1 MQGVGEGH
9 GEQAAVDPALVA
21 LSIVEEAAPVCRDD
35 EDGACH
41 VAEPGVA
48 VLVRQRLVHGGPV
61 EQAVAADGAPVAD
74 PGALHCDLD
83 RLADG
88 GFRNGFPAVVA
99 DGMAAA
105 GECGEIDA
113 AGGAD
118 LGPADQPGA
127 GGRQAVGRA
136 AVHEAVDLLR
146 EVCGADSA
154 CAIGVERRAGAL
166 GMEEGAVGLFERPDQ
181 MDDICNDVCPEAGP
195 RVRQGEPLFQPMIVF
210 DEEGMVGFA
219 RALVVGAG
227 GGGREAAEIIPVMA
241 KPPAEAACA
250 GQRSPDPGWK
260 HHAQGSV
267 HAGDCSTPA
276 GRLTSPR
283 AGGRSALRCRGYP
296 QFTLMA
302 AGFQVRGRRGSA
314 PGRGR
319 CLRGFGA
326 WRISRAH
333 ALRGLPSGR
342 GWLRRSSSG
351 ARRRPGSRH
360 RGADGGRGR
369 RRPLRASR

>member
-9 GEQAAVDPALVA
+9 GKQAAIDPALVA
-21 LSIVEEAAPVCRDD
+21 LAIVEEAAPVCRDD

-61 EQAVAADGAPVAD
+61 EQGVAADRAPVAD

-99 DGMAAA
+99 DGVAAA

-118 LGPADQPGA
+118 IGPADQPGA

-154 CAIGVERRAGAL
+154 CTIGVQCRAGPL
-166 GMEEGAVGLFERPDQ
+166 GVEEGAVGLLERPDQ
-181 MDDICNDVCPEAGP
+181 IDDIRDHVRAEAGAW
-195 RVRQGEPLFQPMIVF
+195 VWQGKPLFQAMILLH
-210 DEEGMVGFA
+210 EEGMVGFA
-219 RALVVGAG
+219 RALVVGSG
-227 GGGREAAEIIPVMA
+227 RGSREAAEIIPVVDE
-241 KPPAEAACA
+241 PPGEAACA

-283 AGGRSALRCRGYP
+283 AGGRSILRCRGYP
-296 QFTLMA
+296 
-302 AGFQVRGRRGSA
+302 
-314 PGRGR
+314 
-319 CLRGFGA
+319 
-326 WRISRAH
+326 
-333 ALRGLPSGR
+333 
-342 GWLRRSSSG
+342 
-351 ARRRPGSRH
+351 
-360 RGADGGRGR
+360 
-369 RRPLRASR
+369 